1 MMTLAELLT
10 EAKQLNLQQQVQL
23 ATQLLQWV
31 EIQLNQDTTAT
42 TSQKRRQPGLN
53 RGSCL
58 IADDFDEPLSDL
70 FWLGES

>member
-1 MMTLAELLT
+1 MMTLTELLN
-10 EAKQLNLQQQVQL
+10 EAKQLKLQEQVQL

-31 EIQLNQDTTAT
+31 EIKLNQNAT
-42 TSQKRRQPGLN
+42 SRSEKKLRQPGLN

-58 IADDFDEPLSDL
+58 IADDFDEPLPDD